1 MPEATI
7 NGYKHHWE
15 EAGNSSNVL
24 VMIHGAT
31 GAGKTFAPQIEELSQ
46 TYRVIAVDL
55 RGMGGSARITKLEPA
70 SGWVDDLGGLLD
82 ELGIEKVN
90 IFGTSLGARIG
101 LRFAINNPE
110 RVQSLILENPIVL
123 NESSGNAALNARMG
137 DPSSLP
143 DDQKARALDLHGDDW
158 ETVYKNFF
166 QIRNDPEMQEYLNLR
181 ELAKGLA
188 TPTLL
193 TRGDNR
199 LDTVHPL
206 PHVLELFYLLPNS
219 RMWVKPQGGCFATP
233 EGYDMVRNHIAAAAK
248 VAATA

>member
-1 MPEATI
+1 MPEAVI

-15 EAGNSSNVL
+15 EAGTSKDVL
-24 VMIHGAT
+24 VLIHGAS
-31 GAGKTFAPQIEELSQ
+31 GAGKQFAPQIEELSQ
-46 TYRVIAVDL
+46 TYRVLAVDL
-55 RGMGGSARITKLEPA
+55 RGMGGSARITKLEPS

-90 IFGTSLGARIG
+90 IFGSSLGARIA
-101 LRFAINNPE
+101 LRFAINHPE
-110 RVQSLILENPIVL
+110 RVQSLILDNPIVA
-123 NESSGNAALNARMG
+123 NEASGNAALNARMS
-137 DPSSLP
+137 DPDSLP
-143 DDQKARALDLHGDDW
+143 QDQKDRARNLHGDDW
-158 ETVYKNFF
+158 ADVTRNFF
-166 QIRNDPEMQEYLNLR
+166 QVRNDPEMQEYLNLR
-181 ELAKGLA
+181 ELAKGLS

-219 RMWVKPQGGCFATP
+219 RMWVKPAGGCFATE
-233 EGYDMVRNHIAAAAK
+233 EGYEMVRSHISAAAK